1 MNHLAIVISCIDYRF
16 WPQAIPLLKQKYGEF
31 DLIQMAG
38 SSKNL
43 TLPSKKEYRITI
55 LENIK
60 ISIQLHNSQKII
72 LTNHIDCGAYGGSKN
87 FKSQK
92 EEIEFHKM
100 ELKRAEKIIQKE
112 FPQLLIKKE
121 LLTIDINK
129 KVKLY

>member
-1 MNHLAIVISCIDYRF
+1 MDYLAIVISCIDYRF
-16 WPQAIPLLKQKYGEF
+16 WPQAIPLLKKKYGEF

-43 TLPSKKEYRITI
+43 TSPSKKEYKITI

-60 ISIQLHNSQKII
+60 ISVQLHNSQKII

-92 EEIEFHKM
+92 EEIKFHFM

>member
-1 MNHLAIVISCIDYRF
+1 
-16 WPQAIPLLKQKYGEF
+16 
-31 DLIQMAG
+31 MAG